1 MALLAVSSRRGS
13 LVQLVPI
20 LAKKFMGLVQLV
32 QRLTLTVIWLAGRL
46 RGQERIKRGNQQMSH
61 SCWQRVTFNS

>member
-1 MALLAVSSRRGS
+1 MPMTKVKRNF

-20 LAKKFMGLVQLV
+20 LAKTFIGLVRLV
-32 QRLTLTVIWLAGRL
+32 QSLALTVIGLAGRL
-46 RGQERIKRGNQQMSH
+46 ISQERGKRGNQQMSH

>member
-1 MALLAVSSRRGS
+1 MPMTKVKRNF

-20 LAKKFMGLVQLV
+20 LAKTFIGLVQLV
-32 QRLTLTVIWLAGRL
+32 QSLALTVIGLAGRL
-46 RGQERIKRGNQQMSH
+46 ISQERGKQQMSH